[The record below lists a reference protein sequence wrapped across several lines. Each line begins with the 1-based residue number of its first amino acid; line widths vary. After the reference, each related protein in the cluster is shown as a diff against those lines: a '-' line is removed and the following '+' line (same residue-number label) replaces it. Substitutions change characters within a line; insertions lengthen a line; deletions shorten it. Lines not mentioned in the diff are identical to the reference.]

1 MRCFSFFSFTFF
13 FLFCLVVSFKT
24 SAQTRSKDFVI
35 RSGFT
40 FNGYSDEISYNLS
53 SSSNVD
59 NFNTIRSK
67 LSSFYFTPG
76 FGKYLGKGYYL
87 GVQGV
92 FGKSKLDAELFDQN
106 QELTNSVN
114 TQSDRIG
121 GGILFRKYFSLNDR
135 LSPFVGINSNYFL
148 EKGKAVSLTSNESF
162 SVETKYFMTDIQ
174 VGFNFLIVPRLEIE
188 GYYSPGIFYYRK
200 NRNYIGK
207 YEFESDFGKKG
218 QGFSIGINYHLV
230 RIK

>member
-1 MRCFSFFSFTFF
+1 MRWFSFFSFTFF

-24 SAQTRSKDFVI
+24 SAQTRSKDIVI

-40 FNGYSDEISYNLS
+40 FNGYAEKMTLNLS
-53 SSSNVD
+53 SAPDPENI
-59 NFNTIRSK
+59 NTMRSK
-67 LSSFYFTPG
+67 LSSYYFTPG
-76 FGKYLGKGYYL
+76 VGKYLGKGYYV

-92 FGKSKLDAELFDQN
+92 FGKSELNFDLFDPN
-106 QELTNSVN
+106 QELTNSAN

-121 GGILFRKYFSLNDR
+121 GGILFRKFFSLNDR
-135 LSPFVGINSNYFL
+135 LSPFVGINSNFFL
-148 EKGKAVSLTSNESF
+148 EKGKAVSLTSNDSF
-162 SVETKYFMTDIQ
+162 SVESNYFLTDIQ

-200 NRNYIGK
+200 NRNYSGK